1 MGKRII
7 HLTSAHN
14 RRDTRIFEKECKG
27 LTKLGH
33 EVSMVVADGLG
44 NEIIGGI
51 EIYDV
56 GKLPGRI
63 NRFIRTTRLVFDKA
77 IDLKGDIYHLHD
89 PELMPIGVKLK
100 RLNKKVIFDAHEDLP
115 KQILAKPYLNKI
127 SAKFLAFLISRYEK
141 KVFKKFDF
149 IIAATPYIR
158 DKILEFNKNCIDV
171 NNYPILEEFSVEKT
185 WDDKEDQ
192 VCYVGGIS
200 KVRGISEL
208 VKSLNYVENTHLA
221 LAGNFSGVEFE
232 KEVKNCKSWG
242 KVVELG
248 YLNRQQVASVYS
260 KSKAGLVTLHP
271 IVNYLDSLPV
281 KMFEY
286 MAAGIPVIASD
297 FKLWQEIIYENKCG
311 ICVNPLEPKSIAKAI
326 NDIVLNPKEAEIMGR
341 NGRAAVENKYNWR
354 IEMKKLSKVYNKI
367 LK

>member
-127 SAKFLAFLISRYEK
+127 LAKFLAFLISRYEK
-141 KVFKKFDF
+141 KF
-149 IIAATPYIR
+149 
-158 DKILEFNKNCIDV
+158 L
-171 NNYPILEEFSVEKT
+171 
-185 WDDKEDQ
+185 
-192 VCYVGGIS
+192 
-200 KVRGISEL
+200 
-208 VKSLNYVENTHLA
+208 KSL
-221 LAGNFSGVEFE
+221 
-232 KEVKNCKSWG
+232 
-242 KVVELG
+242 
-248 YLNRQQVASVYS
+248 
-260 KSKAGLVTLHP
+260 
-271 IVNYLDSLPV
+271 
-281 KMFEY
+281 
-286 MAAGIPVIASD
+286 
-297 FKLWQEIIYENKCG
+297 
-311 ICVNPLEPKSIAKAI
+311 
-326 NDIVLNPKEAEIMGR
+326 
-341 NGRAAVENKYNWR
+341 
-354 IEMKKLSKVYNKI
+354 I
-367 LK
+367 LL